1 MVKLMVHVETCGCMW
16 VYAETACGVTW
27 RIDAIMQRQAWVV
40 HVETTGDGMIGIDT
54 AIYRQAWVTVGV
66 VFYTNIFCVDLLF
79 LMVD

>member
-1 MVKLMVHVETCGCMW
+1 MVKLMVQVETCGCMW

-40 HVETTGDGMIGIDT
+40 HVETTGDEMIGIDT
-54 AIYRQAWVTVGV
+54 AMHRQAWVTVGV
-66 VFYTNIFCVDLLF
+66 VFYTNIFCFDLLF